1 MTVGVYPKQLSDGSS
16 DGLKIGQS
24 STDLIGFYG
33 ATPVTRPAGIADATD
48 AATAITKCNAVIA
61 ALESLGLIATV

>member
-1 MTVGVYPKQLSDGSS
+1 MPTIKHLSDKGP
-16 DGLKIGQS
+16 DGTLLGQS
-24 STDLIGFYG
+24 AADKVGFFG
-33 ATPVTRPAGIADATD
+33 ATPVIQPTGIADATD